1 MNNNVISTLKVRK
14 KLMSVMCT
22 SYRHLTAEK
31 QSGFTL
37 IEAMVVMIIG
47 VMVLAGAATGINK
60 LFVANNVSTEAQNIQ
75 TIAANMKMV
84 ASAEGGFSDIPDTK
98 TAISLKIFPANMKQ
112 SDDTGKVKNVWG
124 GAVTVTG
131 VDDTYTLDYQS
142 VPAEECV
149 QIASKLRTA
158 GWNSLKVGDGDE
170 IKVDTSL
177 SDIQKACGDSGK
189 KELTFVGH

>member
-1 MNNNVISTLKVRK
+1 MRKSSTFSVFHSAYGKVK
-14 KLMSVMCT
+14 N
-22 SYRHLTAEK
+22 EK

-37 IEAMVVMIIG
+37 IESMVVMIIG

-84 ASAEGGFSDIPDTK
+84 ASAEGGFADISD
-98 TAISLKIFPANMKQ
+98 TATAESLKIFPANMKQ
-112 SDDTGKVKNVWG
+112 DGAGNVKNVWG
-124 GAVTVTG
+124 GAVNVKG
-131 VDDTYTLDYQS
+131 AADSYELVYNS

-158 GWNSLKVGDGDE
+158 GWNKLDVGGTE
-170 IKVDTSL
+170 IKAGTPL
-177 SDIQKACGDSGK
+177 SDIQKACGDSGNK
-189 KELTFVGH
+189 VFTFTGH